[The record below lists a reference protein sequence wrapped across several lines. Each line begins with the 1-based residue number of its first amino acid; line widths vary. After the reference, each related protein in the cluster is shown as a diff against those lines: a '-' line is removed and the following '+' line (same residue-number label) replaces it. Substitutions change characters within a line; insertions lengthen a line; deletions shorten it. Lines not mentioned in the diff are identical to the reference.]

1 MIKNGQSKECH
12 VQSWTMK
19 TMLTAALVVIAACGG
34 ILLGLTAPVLG
45 QSAADRSETRELARH
60 FE

>member
-1 MIKNGQSKECH
+1 MDKAKNVVWNLE
-12 VQSWTMK
+12 MK
-19 TMLTAALVVIAACGG
+19 AMLTAALVVMAACAG

-45 QSAADRSETRELARH
+45 QSAADRSETRQLARH